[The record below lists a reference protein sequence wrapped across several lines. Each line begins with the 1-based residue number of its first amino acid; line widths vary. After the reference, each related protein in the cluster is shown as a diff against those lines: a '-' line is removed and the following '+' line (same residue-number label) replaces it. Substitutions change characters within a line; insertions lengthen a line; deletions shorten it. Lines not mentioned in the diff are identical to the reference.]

1 MSLKSFA
8 EKMGDLT
15 NNGLFVVATIASGV
29 IGGGILGYDMAV
41 EDWDNEQ
48 TDQTEQV
55 MADMSKQ
62 IRGLELADS
71 KLTVLNL
78 EAENTAEEMG
88 GTWKESAQ
96 WEEYTLAKVRA
107 EEKVSTQAS
116 SFFSTVM
123 NSPDITEAGLG
134 QLISDFNEISLGQ
147 KTVEFPKSGSTYAF
161 KECQA
166 DIGQTGSSQVIPSQS
181 ASDIGTC
188 VTEKTVDDGAGI
200 FMAVPGVILS
210 IFSLI
215 ALEKG
220 ASGLG
225 RTARRRERK
234 KQQRKMS
241 QN

>member
-1 MSLKSFA
+1 MSLKGFA
-8 EKMGDLT
+8 EGMKGLA
-15 NNGLFVVATIASGV
+15 NNGFVVLATLAGGL
-29 IGGGILGYDMAV
+29 IGGGMLGHDMAH
-41 EDWDNEQ
+41 EGWDNDP

-55 MADMSKQ
+55 MTDMSKQ
-62 IRGLELADS
+62 IRGLELVDS

-88 GTWKESAQ
+88 DSWKESTE

-107 EEKVSTQAS
+107 EDKVSTQAS

-134 QLISDFNEISLGQ
+134 QLITDFNEISLDQ
-147 KTVEFPKSGSTYAF
+147 KTVEFPKSGDTYAF

-166 DIGQTGSSQVIPSQS
+166 EIGQTASSQATSSQN

-188 VTEKTVDDGAGI
+188 VTEKTTNDSIGMLLG
-200 FMAVPGVILS
+200 VPGLILGM
-210 IFSLI
+210 FSLI

-220 ASGLG
+220 AAGLG

-234 KQQRKMS
+234 KQQKKMS

>member
-1 MSLKSFA
+1 MSLKGFA
-8 EKMGDLT
+8 KGMGNLAD
-15 NNGLFVVATIASGV
+15 NGFFVVATLAGGL
-29 IGGGILGYDMAV
+29 IGGGILGHDMAV

-48 TDQTEQV
+48 TGQTEQV
-55 MADMSKQ
+55 MTDMSKQ

-78 EAENTAEEMG
+78 EAEDTAEEMG
-88 GTWKESAQ
+88 DTWKESAQ

-134 QLISDFNEISLGQ
+134 QLITDFNEISLGQ
-147 KTVEFPKSGSTYAF
+147 ENIEFPKSGNTYAF

-166 DIGQTGSSQVIPSQS
+166 EIGMTATYQN

-188 VTEKTVDDGAGI
+188 VTEKTENDGAGI
-200 FMAVPGVILS
+200 FLAAPGVILS

-234 KQQRKMS
+234 KQQKKMS